1 MCGWRAC
8 LWVAWLPGA
17 STPQLGV
24 STCPHPSHT
33 SRRLRLPG
41 VLSGGWGCCP
51 SLGQRK
57 LLCGL
62 CWRLC
67 SRRTESTSFA
77 CIPGAVLCILGHDTK
92 QVQNHRKPCLDCV
105 SGGLTSWLSSDRS
118 GGWSQAHSGALD
130 SPPGAEG
137 LARHGGCTGSDSDVC

>member
-1 MCGWRAC
+1 MEGLPVGGVASRGLQAPAGDLHVPSPLPQQQVPASICGSVWG
-8 LWVAWLPGA
+8 L
-17 STPQLGV
+17 
-24 STCPHPSHT
+24 
-33 SRRLRLPG
+33 
-41 VLSGGWGCCP
+41 GCCP

-77 CIPGAVLCILGHDTK
+77 RIPGAVLCILGHDTK

-105 SGGLTSWLSSDRS
+105 WRPDLLAELRQEWRLEPGSQRSTGQSAGCRGSGPARGLHRLR
-118 GGWSQAHSGALD
+118 
-130 SPPGAEG
+130 P
-137 LARHGGCTGSDSDVC
+137 

>member
-8 LWVAWLPGA
+8 LWVAWLPGD

-105 SGGLTSWLSSDRS
+105 WRPDLLAELRQERQLEPGSQRNTGQSAGCRGSGPARGLHWLR
-118 GGWSQAHSGALD
+118 L
-130 SPPGAEG
+130 
-137 LARHGGCTGSDSDVC
+137 